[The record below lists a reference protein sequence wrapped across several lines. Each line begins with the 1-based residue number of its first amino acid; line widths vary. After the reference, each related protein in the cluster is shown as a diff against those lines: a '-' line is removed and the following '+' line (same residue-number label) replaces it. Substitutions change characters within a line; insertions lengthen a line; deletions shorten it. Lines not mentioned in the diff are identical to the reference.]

1 MTKEVFLQEMGQ
13 RVRDLRKKAGLT
25 QKEVA
30 AKANIEQPTLSTFEA
45 KGERIESADIIRRI
59 VEATGHTMG
68 DLFDPSEKKRHLPAS
83 RRSRAPRKKGHA

>member
-68 DLFDPSEKKRHLPAS
+68 DLFDPSEKKTTFTGSSANLCPS
-83 RRSRAPRKKGHA
+83 